1 MVPVFSPSGLRLG
14 AVLDGI
20 LLIIFQLTAAES
32 AIIELENTISENK
45 ITMDENAKTI
55 QDLEEEKMTLVKEKE
70 ELVSPS
76 APQYFTLLLQ
86 WLCYVRDM
94 PRRRAL

>member
-1 MVPVFSPSGLRLG
+1 
-14 AVLDGI
+14 
-20 LLIIFQLTAAES
+20 
-32 AIIELENTISENK
+32 
-45 ITMDENAKTI
+45 MDENAKTI
-55 QDLEEEKMTLVKEKE
+55 QDLEEEKITLVKEKE